1 VEQLVEDTTLA
12 LPLEADVAVEEELLQ
27 LLQLERKDTM
37 VVMEALMVIIQ
48 VEVVEVL
55 LVLDQ
60 TQRELVEMEVLLL
73 HI

>member
-1 VEQLVEDTTLA
+1 MEDTTLA